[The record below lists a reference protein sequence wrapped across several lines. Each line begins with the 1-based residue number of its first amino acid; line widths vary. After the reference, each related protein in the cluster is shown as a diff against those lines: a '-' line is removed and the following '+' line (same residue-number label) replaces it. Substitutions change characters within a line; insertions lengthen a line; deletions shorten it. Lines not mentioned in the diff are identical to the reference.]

1 MNRLKEKLTEKL
13 KNKSINS
20 KLKTSHGIIVVLSV
34 IIAVVLLVGM
44 TVIAGKVKKIFVG
57 PMTNVS
63 DIADIKYG
71 LTDLQSEI
79 NSYIIAGNAGAGSD
93 YNGFSS
99 NMEADVKLVTE
110 AVQSLDETIDNS
122 EGKDVLE
129 RLKSKINEGEKIR
142 PQLMTLLKNKD
153 LNNAYTYNKNTYKP
167 VVNDIKELSLE
178 LESIINA
185 SGKSYYKSSMISSY
199 VLIGIGVVLLI
210 IAVAAS
216 VMLTGI
222 ITDML
227 TAPIKELDDAAA
239 HMYNGDLGAADNIT
253 YESEDELGE
262 LAEALRGTMNVLYSY
277 VDEISATLREIAK
290 GDLTKPSENITDF
303 RGDFASIKESFV
315 YILKNFNITLTNIQ
329 NTSGLVEAG
338 AADIAS
344 AAVELSTGTTD
355 QASSIEE
362 LTATVETVANLAET
376 SAKKTQEAYES
387 IEKAA
392 RDAKSE
398 QVRMQELTEEMAN
411 ITAISKEIENIT
423 ATIED
428 IASQTSLLALNA
440 SIEAA
445 RAGEAGKGFAVVVD
459 EIGKLATD
467 SSNSAVNTR
476 ELIGKTM
483 EEIGKGNDITASV
496 AEVFGKIIGQMHEF
510 AEVARTTNEA
520 SKGQADALAQIE
532 AGIEQISGVTQNTA
546 AAAQESNAISTQ
558 LSEKADE
565 LDELVRRFKL
575 YSAVEKK

>member
-1 MNRLKEKLTEKL
+1 MNRLKEKLR
-13 KNKSINS
+13 NKSINS
-20 KLKTSHGIIVVLSV
+20 KLKMSHGVIVLLSV
-34 IIAVVLLVGM
+34 IIAVILLIGM

-63 DIADIKYG
+63 DVADIKYG

-79 NSYIIAGNAGAGSD
+79 NSYIIAGDAGSGAD
-93 YNGFSS
+93 YNSFSS

-110 AVQSLDETIDNS
+110 AVQSLDASATDAEQ
-122 EGKDVLE
+122 DVLGK
-129 RLKSKINEGEKIR
+129 LKSKINEGEKIR

-153 LNNAYTYNKNTYKP
+153 LANAYTYNKNTYKP
-167 VVNDIKELSLE
+167 IVDDIKEVSLE
-178 LESIINA
+178 LENLINA
-185 SGKSYYKSSMISSY
+185 SGQSYYKTSMTSSY

-210 IAVAAS
+210 IAVIAS
-216 VMLTGI
+216 VILTNI
-222 ITDML
+222 VTEIL
-227 TAPIKELDDAAA
+227 TTPIKELDDVAA
-239 HMYNGDLGAADNIT
+239 HMYNGDLSAAKNIT

-262 LAEALRGTMNVLYSY
+262 LADALRGTMNVLHSY
-277 VDEISATLREIAK
+277 VDEISDTLREIAK

-338 AADIAS
+338 AADIAN

-362 LTATVETVANLAET
+362 LTATVETVASLAET

-392 RDAKSE
+392 KDAKSE
-398 QVRMQELTEEMAN
+398 QARMQELTEEMAN
-411 ITAISKEIENIT
+411 ITSISKEIENIT
-423 ATIED
+423 ATIEE

-445 RAGEAGKGFAVVVD
+445 RAGEAGRGFAVVAD

-467 SSNSAVNTR
+467 SSKSAVNTR

-496 AEVFGKIIGQMHEF
+496 AEVFEKIIRQMHEF

-532 AGIEQISGVTQNTA
+532 AGIEQISSVTQNTA